1 MSVDVINISSRR
13 IKRILLSVYNRA
25 NETQLSADLDKFVLE
40 PVGDDKVLLQDPITK
55 RGVLFGKINIKT
67 LFPNN
72 IDISPFKNN
81 LSYSRE
87 PMRVSDVDR
96 FNEKHNEDIVSEE
109 MDILKSPT
117 GFPIDDVKEF
127 VLFCRVFGFY
137 ELDVG
142 DVTLIRSGDI
152 LYISVNETHPVYY
165 GVLEV
170 KV

>member
-1 MSVDVINISSRR
+1 MSVDVINISGRR
-13 IKRILLSVYNRA
+13 IKKLILNVYNRT
-25 NETQLSADLDKFVLE
+25 NGSKLNADLDKFVLE

-55 RGVLFGKINIKT
+55 RGVLFSKINIAT

-72 IDISPFKNN
+72 IDISPFKNR
-81 LSYSRE
+81 LVYSRQ
-87 PMRVSDVDR
+87 PMSVNDVEC
-96 FNEKHNEDIVSEE
+96 FNEKHGETIVSGE

-117 GFPIDDVKEF
+117 GFPIDDVRDF

>member
-1 MSVDVINISSRR
+1 MSVDVINISGKR
-13 IKRILLSVYNRA
+13 IKKLILNVYNRT
-25 NETQLSADLDKFVLE
+25 NESKLNADLDKFVFE

-55 RGVLFGKINIKT
+55 RGVLFSKINIKT
-67 LFPNN
+67 LFPDN

-81 LSYSRE
+81 LSYSRQ
-87 PMRVSDVDR
+87 PMSVSDVDR
-96 FNEKHNEDIVSEE
+96 FNEKHNENIVNEE
-109 MDILKSPT
+109 MNILKSPT

-142 DVTLIRSGDI
+142 DVTLIRSNDI